1 MNDDRHADA
10 ANGVP
15 ISRGSLRQQVTGR
28 LLVGIFQGRLRS
40 GQRLVVQ
47 QLADLFRVSPT
58 PVRESLVEL
67 ASLGLVDLAPNRGAV
82 VRPFGPKEVREISQV
97 RRVLEVEATRCA
109 AGRIEPAAIASLEH
123 ELASLHDRAPG
134 PAWDRLVRDL
144 DTRLHGLI
152 ARSCGQR
159 PPRRRDQP
167 LPRPLPD
174 ASQRLAPPRLRD
186 QLFAIQRPPRAPGDR
201 PSPARGRRR
210 RGGPGDG
217 PAHPLGRAEPRGR
230 CLRWPDPPAGRIGD
244 AAGRGTWGGLRVAG
258 RRARRPAPVWIASGS
273 RETSAI
279 PNY

>member
-1 MNDDRHADA
+1 MNDDRHDDA

-152 ARSCGQR
+152 ARSCGS
-159 PPRRRDQP
+159 D
-167 LPRPLPD
+167 
-174 ASQRLAPPRLRD
+174 RLGAEINRYLDLFRTLRD
-186 QLFAIQRPPRAPGDR
+186 VSHHRDSGTNYSRSNDLPEHLEIVRALHAGDADEAAR
-201 PSPARGRRR
+201 AMDRHIRSAARSLEEVVFGGPVPARA
-210 RGGPGDG
+210 GPVASPG
-217 PAHPLGRAEPRGR
+217 PFFAE
-230 CLRWPDPPAGRIGD
+230 D
-244 AAGRGTWGGLRVAG
+244 
-258 RRARRPAPVWIASGS
+258 
-273 RETSAI
+273 
-279 PNY
+279 